1 MYEFVLTVKRYFIL
15 PAEFRMQRNVSACVR
30 LLYLAVF
37 NGTSISVDR
46 FVKFHVN
53 LTGSRENV
61 YWPSIRCVVI
71 NNMYKCIY
79 ILTILPCS
87 TSVFETV
94 SNSCVFFY
102 KKYFRIYGVFDSI
115 WIVKRSWN
123 SELIVNKKN
132 KLWYTIITPRT

>member
-1 MYEFVLTVKRYFIL
+1 MYEFVLTVKTSYFPL
-15 PAEFRMQRNVSACVR
+15 NLECKGMWAHACDC
-30 LLYLAVF
+30 LYLAVF